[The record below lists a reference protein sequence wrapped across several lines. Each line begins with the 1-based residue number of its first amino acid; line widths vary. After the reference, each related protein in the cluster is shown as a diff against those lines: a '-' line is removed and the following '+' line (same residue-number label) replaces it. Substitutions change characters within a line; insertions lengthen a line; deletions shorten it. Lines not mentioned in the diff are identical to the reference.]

1 MPSSPASTASR
12 IVLLFGSPLIF
23 MALSGLLT
31 ENVQAHQRNNVAYA
45 SVAALKSYM
54 ARPAGFRVEN
64 VRVTDAG
71 AACIQFHARDAGGSV
86 SRAQAVV
93 VDGAV
98 AESESQD
105 GRFEKAWNRQCRGP
119 AYDVTGAVRYFF

>member
-1 MPSSPASTASR
+1 M
-12 IVLLFGSPLIF
+12 LFLG
-23 MALSGLLT
+23 LSGLLT
-31 ENVQAHQRNNVAYA
+31 ENAQAHQRNNVVYA

-54 ARPAGFRVEN
+54 ARPSGFKVEN
-64 VRVTDAG
+64 IRVTDAG
-71 AACIQFHARDAGGSV
+71 AACIEYHARDAAGLL

-98 AESESQD
+98 AQSGSPD